1 MTEASLP
8 RIEPADAVAERGNA
22 PRCTV
27 DVARSMEHM
36 MQAVAIRAMVYMAE
50 QQCPYAE
57 EFDGNDFSATHI
69 LAYVDGEPAAT
80 MRLRYFAD
88 FAKSERV
95 AVRREYRKLGIG
107 TLLYNHAIELCRRK
121 GFSRLMGH
129 AQKRLVP
136 YWARFGFRPMGDTF
150 HFSDHE
156 YVPILLDIAARDDR
170 LGLDSD
176 HLILVRPEGDWD
188 RRGVL
193 EDSQIRPATNPIGD
207 D

>member
-1 MTEASLP
+1 
-8 RIEPADAVAERGNA
+8 
-22 PRCTV
+22 
-27 DVARSMEHM
+27 

-50 QQCPYAE
+50 QHCPYAE
-57 EFDGNDFSATHI
+57 EFDGNDFSATHL
-69 LAYVDGEPAAT
+69 LAYVDDEPAAT

-107 TLLYNHAIELCRRK
+107 TLLYNRAIEICRRK
-121 GFSRLMGH
+121 GFPRLLGH

-156 YVPILLDIAARDDR
+156 YVPILMDLGGHDAR

-176 HLILVRPEGDWD
+176 HLVLVRPEDEWD
-188 RRGVL
+188 RPGVL
-193 EDSQIRPATNPIGD
+193 EQSQARPATNPVGQE
-207 D
+207 